1 MTRRLS
7 LLALIIFVAATAGGC
22 GYNTLTTKHENVKAK
37 WANVETQLQRRSDLL
52 NNLIETAKLAGVQE
66 QEVFGKIAEARS
78 KLLNASQQAPQGEGG
93 DKTPEQKQAVI
104 DAANSFGGTVGRLLV
119 LQEAYPQLRSNE
131 NFLKA
136 QDEVIGT
143 ENRIAVA
150 RKDYNDGIQDY
161 NTTMKRFP
169 TVISAKLFGFKEEP
183 YFKAEKALVR
193 CQRLIQTVCDKIPR
207 QHRQSNRA
215 RLRAHQTKR
224 PPPMAAFFSFSAKF
238 SLRTRGSCT
247 WRSDRMAC
255 RQVRCCTSF
264 LSRSSLRAQRLR
276 LPPRQTSPGLDVTSL
291 H

>member
-1 MTRRLS
+1 M
-7 LLALIIFVAATAGGC
+7 LLALVVLVAATSGGC

-78 KLLNASQQAPQGEGG
+78 KLLNATQQAPQGEGG

-136 QDEVIGT
+136 QDEVVGT
-143 ENRIAVA
+143 ENRIATA

-161 NTTMKRFP
+161 NTTMKSFP
-169 TVISAKLFGFKEEP
+169 TVISAKLYGFKEEP
-183 YFKAEKALVR
+183 YFKAEEGAT
-193 CQRLIQTVCDKIPR
+193 TVPKIDSNTLR
-207 QHRQSNRA
+207 QNQAPAPAPS
-215 RLRAHQTKR
+215 K
-224 PPPMAAFFSFSAKF
+224 
-238 SLRTRGSCT
+238 
-247 WRSDRMAC
+247 
-255 RQVRCCTSF
+255 
-264 LSRSSLRAQRLR
+264 
-276 LPPRQTSPGLDVTSL
+276 
-291 H
+291 